1 MFSRGSEPLDI
12 SIGGGE
18 GADGAGGGGGSGGGS
33 GGGRG
38 GKKGSGKKGGRGDER
53 MLSNSGNHYTPTHG
67 VMGAAAE
74 YARTMGKSPDRGKD

>member
-1 MFSRGSEPLDI
+1 MFHCVSRGSEPLDI

-18 GADGAGGGGGSGGGS
+18 GADGAGG